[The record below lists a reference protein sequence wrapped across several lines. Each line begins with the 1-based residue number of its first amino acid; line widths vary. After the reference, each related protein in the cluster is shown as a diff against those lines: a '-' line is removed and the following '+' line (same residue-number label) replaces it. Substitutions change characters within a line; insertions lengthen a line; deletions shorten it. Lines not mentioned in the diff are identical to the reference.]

1 MLSLR
6 LLAAANLALCAGVL
20 ALFAAVLAFEAISR
34 ARARYRDSRRKAY
47 EDALLGALAGTD
59 PAALAAALA
68 PRRPGDAGVVEESLL
83 AVMRRLRG
91 PQFERLRETALRLG
105 LFERNLRAL
114 HSPRRHQRV
123 RAMRALGV
131 LRAKQAVAPLLAGFE
146 AESLELKR
154 VALKTLADI
163 GDPTAVPHFVA
174 AAYALPRVEV
184 VPLAAMLLRFGPPG
198 RRGVQTLVARFP
210 ASFPPRV
217 MMEVLRQAAAG
228 PEAAP

>member
-6 LLAAANLALCAGVL
+6 LLAAANLALCAGVVALSAVVL
-20 ALFAAVLAFEAISR
+20 AFAAVAR
-34 ARARYRDSRRKAY
+34 ARARRRGSRRKAY
-47 EDALLGALAGTD
+47 EDALRGALAGTD

-68 PRRPGDAGVVEESLL
+68 PRLPGNGAAAEEALL
-83 AVMRRLRG
+83 AVLRG
-91 PQFERLRETALRLG
+91 LGGPQGERLREAALRMG
-105 LFERNLRAL
+105 LYERHLRAL
-114 HSPRRHQRV
+114 RSPRRPERV
-123 RAMRALGV
+123 RAMRALGA

-154 VALKTLADI
+154 VSLKTLADI
-163 GDPTAVPHFVA
+163 GDPAAVPHFVA
-174 AAYALPRVEV
+174 AAYALPRIEV

-228 PEAAP
+228 PEGGA

>member
-20 ALFAAVLAFEAISR
+20 ALVAAVPACEAFAR
-34 ARARYRDSRRKAY
+34 ARARYRDSRRRAY
-47 EDALLGALAGTD
+47 EDALRGALGGTD
-59 PAALAAALA
+59 PEALAAALA
-68 PRRPGDAGVVEESLL
+68 PRLPGDAVVVEESLL
-83 AVMRRLRG
+83 AVLRGLRG
-91 PQFERLRETALRLG
+91 PQGERLREAALRLG
-105 LFERNLRAL
+105 LYERHLRAL
-114 HSPRRHQRV
+114 RSPGRPERV

-154 VALKTLADI
+154 LALKTLADI
-163 GDPTAVPHFVA
+163 GDPAAVPHFVA

-228 PEAAP
+228 PEASA